1 MAAPLRSRA
10 VPAAAATPDRRYWPL
25 CLAVALLAM
34 FMFYVTLQ
42 GLVRESAAHAA
53 MQFDQAVAAARQA
66 PVAPDMPRFEPIAP
80 AIQVPAAAVAAVA
93 AETLPPPAV
102 VHAMAA
108 APAVVEV
115 TKCFT
120 PGGEAAYSDGP
131 CPEGSQ
137 ATKLRLPRDMNV
149 AASL

>member
-1 MAAPLRSRA
+1 MAAPLSSRA
-10 VPAAAATPDRRYWPL
+10 APAAAVAPDRRYWPL

-34 FMFYVTLQ
+34 FLFYVTLQ

-53 MQFDQAVAAARQA
+53 VQFNQAVAAGGQA
-66 PVAPDMPRFEPIAP
+66 PAETAMPRFEPIAP
-80 AIQVPAAAVAAVA
+80 AMQVPAAAVAAQ
-93 AETLPPPAV
+93 TLPPPAV
-102 VHAMAA
+102 VHAKAA

-120 PGGEAAYSDGP
+120 PSGEAAYSDGP

-137 ATKLRLPRDMNV
+137 ATTLRLPRDMNV

>member
-1 MAAPLRSRA
+1 
-10 VPAAAATPDRRYWPL
+10 
-25 CLAVALLAM
+25 M
-34 FMFYVTLQ
+34 FLFYVTLQ

-53 MQFDQAVAAARQA
+53 MQFDQAVAAARQT

-80 AIQVPAAAVAAVA
+80 AMQVPAAAVAAVA
-93 AETLPPPAV
+93 AETLSPPAV
-102 VHAMAA
+102 VHARAA

>member
-1 MAAPLRSRA
+1 MKTILG
-10 VPAAAATPDRRYWPL
+10 T
-25 CLAVALLAM
+25 
-34 FMFYVTLQ
+34 
-42 GLVRESAAHAA
+42 
-53 MQFDQAVAAARQA
+53 
-66 PVAPDMPRFEPIAP
+66 
-80 AIQVPAAAVAAVA
+80 VAAVA
-93 AETLPPPAV
+93 AETLSPPAV
-102 VHAMAA
+102 VHARAA